1 LSGERVISESDIVE
15 LAQFFPEADIRKIKD
30 INRFHGKMQQILS
43 DEMTEEA
50 ERLRV
55 LIESTEIEISRL
67 EDDLRKLGIPANLSK
82 RFLENYS
89 EIERKINML
98 EAQNSAYINST
109 NLKEEVKIA
118 SENLRIAQE
127 KELRFIESEI
137 NEQMVRFNDFIY
149 DETRKAPVIDL
160 DNGKRY
166 EFYTPDDT
174 GTGTSFKSLIIFD
187 LSILKLT
194 PLPAIAHD
202 SLIFKNIG
210 DAPIDK
216 IMELYMQSKKQI
228 FISLDKDG
236 AYSEKTRSILNK
248 TAVLH
253 LNEGGD
259 ELFGRSWNKKDAT
272 QGGL

>member
-1 LSGERVISESDIVE
+1 
-15 LAQFFPEADIRKIKD
+15 
-30 INRFHGKMQQILS
+30 
-43 DEMTEEA
+43 
-50 ERLRV
+50 
-55 LIESTEIEISRL
+55 
-67 EDDLRKLGIPANLSK
+67 
-82 RFLENYS
+82 
-89 EIERKINML
+89 ML

-109 NLKEEVKIA
+109 NLKKEVKIA

-194 PLPAIAHD
+194 PLPAITHD

-228 FISLDKDG
+228 FISLDKEG